1 MSSKD
6 GLYYAA
12 MDADTDGEEGKYY
25 SFNREELD
33 IISKNT
39 DFETFTSYYN
49 IEINN
54 PWEDDRYLLL
64 PISKS
69 YEADWLKANNLSK
82 SDLSFQ
88 KGIWESNII
97 KIKESRTKPRIDDK
111 IIVSWNSLAITGLV
125 DAFEALNNQDY
136 LTKAI
141 SILKN

>member
-1 MSSKD
+1 
-6 GLYYAA
+6 

-64 PISKS
+64 PISKN
-69 YEADWLKANNLSK
+69 YETDWLKVNNLSK
-82 SDLSFQ
+82 SDL
-88 KGIWESNII
+88 
-97 KIKESRTKPRIDDK
+97 
-111 IIVSWNSLAITGLV
+111 
-125 DAFEALNNQDY
+125 
-136 LTKAI
+136 
-141 SILKN
+141 